1 MLKIYKKKKKL
12 RFPIKNTCPGQATLG
27 PPRVMVP
34 SASMAGFDLPDQA
47 LKGDPT
53 GRAGPGSSELS
64 TRLGAGGRSLCFP
77 RLFLQQCGSSVAQL
91 GRSKQRGRKE
101 LTKVCAS
108 WRKWKGHRAEEKV
121 PASPERSRAPSTA
134 YSPLLLLAH
143 LSRKAQR
150 QEVDSPGP
158 SSALTD
164 SSTVLHCWHQ
174 GHRNQFFCLLPSR
187 LIFPQ
192 LHDASCGDGWMTAV
206 SGPYHHREC
215 ENAVRH
221 QRSCSVS
228 ALCAGSSTLRRKK
241 VHLCAGHASVSWTPE
256 PGP

>member
-1 MLKIYKKKKKL
+1 M
-12 RFPIKNTCPGQATLG
+12 
-27 PPRVMVP
+27 
-34 SASMAGFDLPDQA
+34 
-47 LKGDPT
+47 
-53 GRAGPGSSELS
+53 
-64 TRLGAGGRSLCFP
+64 LGAGACAFHGCFCSTVWLLSGSAWQKQTTGEERVNQSLC
-77 RLFLQQCGSSVAQL
+77 
-91 GRSKQRGRKE
+91 
-101 LTKVCAS
+101 KVEEMERTQSRREGPCLP
-108 WRKWKGHRAEEKV
+108 RAEQSALHSLQPSAAPGPSVQEGTKTGGG
-121 PASPERSRAPSTA
+121 RA
-134 YSPLLLLAH
+134 
-143 LSRKAQR
+143 
-150 QEVDSPGP
+150 SPGP

-256 PGP
+256 PGPQHRQGPSTHRSLKNPLFGRARGCGQYQLWPLQKVCPW

>member
-1 MLKIYKKKKKL
+1 M
-12 RFPIKNTCPGQATLG
+12 
-27 PPRVMVP
+27 
-34 SASMAGFDLPDQA
+34 
-47 LKGDPT
+47 
-53 GRAGPGSSELS
+53 LS
-64 TRLGAGGRSLCFP
+64 TVVSAA
-77 RLFLQQCGSSVAQL
+77 QCGSSVAQL

-121 PASPERSRAPSTA
+121 PASPERSREPSTA

-256 PGP
+256 PGPQHRQGPSTHRSLKNPLFGRARGCGQYQPWPLQKVCPW